1 MDVAEFM
8 GMQQVAPATWELVV
22 EPRVATP
29 GKFLYGGSG
38 LGAAIVALEAV
49 TSRPTVWAT
58 AQYLSY
64 APLGSTVRIEVTV
77 AVAGHRT
84 TQARAT
90 AFVEGREVLT
100 VNAALGGAD
109 LEIGGVWASPPEVP
123 DPGVCAPRNLPD
135 LMRSS
140 IFDHID
146 TRVALGR
153 SFEELDGSPGDSR
166 SALWCRVPG
175 HLDPS
180 AATLAIFGDLLSGA
194 ISQPIGRRLMGRS
207 LDNTLRVVQLEQTE
221 WVLCDMRVHALI
233 AGYGQGIA
241 FLWSE
246 SGTLLGTA
254 SQSVTVKEWRG

>member
-8 GMQQVAPATWELVV
+8 GMRQVGPTSWELVV
-22 EPRVATP
+22 EPRVSTP

-64 APLGSTVRIEVTV
+64 APLGSTVQVEVTV
-77 AVAGHRT
+77 AVSGYHT

-90 AFVEGREVLT
+90 ATVEGREVLT
-100 VNAALGGAD
+100 VNAALGGSD
-109 LEIGGVWASPPEVP
+109 LEIGGVWAQPPVVP
-123 DPGVCAPRNLPD
+123 DPEACSPRHLPD

-194 ISQPIGRRLMGRS
+194 ISQPIGRRMMGRS
-207 LDNTLRVVQLEQTE
+207 LDNTLRVVQLEQSE
-221 WVLCDMRVHALI
+221 WVLCDMQVHALV
-233 AGYGQGIA
+233 AGYGQGTA
-241 FLWSE
+241 FLWSQ

-254 SQSVTVKEWRG
+254 SQSVAAREWRG

>member
-8 GMQQVAPATWELVV
+8 GMQQVGPTTWELVV
-22 EPRVATP
+22 EPRVSTP

-49 TSRPTVWAT
+49 TSRPTVWAA

-77 AVAGHRT
+77 AVAGFRT

-90 AFVEGREVLT
+90 AQVEGREVLT
-100 VNAALGGAD
+100 VNAALGGTD
-109 LEIGGVWASPPEVP
+109 LEIGGVWAEPPAVP
-123 DPGVCAPRNLPD
+123 DPAVCPPRNLPD

-207 LDNTLRVVQLEQTE
+207 LDNTLRVVQLEETE
-221 WVLCDMRVHALI
+221 WVLCDMRVHAVI

-246 SGTLLGTA
+246 RGTLLGTA
-254 SQSVTVKEWRG
+254 SQSVAVKEWRD